1 MATVASSVLLD
12 LDLPAGNTGAS
23 QVCTHGRHLALCLAC
38 SGLGVIYG
46 KNWLAYDK
54 LRVLILRAEMKKTDR
69 ALSETAQRL
78 LTDRA

>member
-1 MATVASSVLLD
+1 MLLD
-12 LDLPAGNTGAS
+12 LDLPAGNIGATS
-23 QVCTHGRHLALCLAC
+23 LCTHARHLALCLAC
-38 SGLGVIYG
+38 SGLEVIYG

-54 LRVLILRAEMKKTDR
+54 LRVPILTSEMKTTDR